1 MCTGLEP
8 LLLGLGASSASVG
21 ALATGL
27 GAAGVGILGS
37 HIAKQLAPKTPAPTI
52 ATPEKP
58 PQATKAP
65 DRTAM
70 LAANASAAMPGA
82 MRGNSSTFLSGTG
95 GIDMSTLNLG
105 RNTLLGS

>member
-37 HIAKQLAPKTPAPTI
+37 HIAKQLAPKTPTI
-52 ATPEKP
+52 PTPEKP

-95 GIDMSTLNLG
+95 GIEMSTLNLG